1 MLVAIEQ
8 RTHSQS
14 GFGLIEVM
22 VSILL
27 VSVGF
32 LGLLNYQQWMARSQ
46 IRLWQQQQAWQWS
59 EQAITLHRMGVSN
72 AEIPARLALPNTWW
86 IVVTARSQFEC
97 EVISASIR
105 APLNIQAQ
113 LERTICSQLM
123 E

>member
-8 RTHSQS
+8 RTHNQS

-72 AEIPARLALPNTWW
+72 AEIPARLALPKTWS
-86 IVVTARSQFEC
+86 IVVTARSLFEC

>member
-1 MLVAIEQ
+1 MLAAIEQ
-8 RTHSQS
+8 KTHSQS

-72 AEIPARLALPNTWW
+72 AEIPARLALPKMWS

>member
-8 RTHSQS
+8 RTHNQS

-72 AEIPARLALPNTWW
+72 AEIPARLALPKTWS